1 MREEF
6 KGSTGHSEFYMLI
19 DSATGLG
26 KTGLIHTDMVG
37 SYTRTRSA
45 RVAVTMVTQ
54 TVAGAYSS
62 GGFVEID
69 ATNQPGLYRWDH
81 PNAGYVTAADSVVF
95 TLKSPLARTE
105 NKEFRLVNI
114 NNQIAYA
121 PNAEADAAGGLPI
134 SVAGALDLDAILADT
149 DELQT
154 NQGDWLTAT
163 GFSTHSAADVYTAF
177 GDGSNLTTLTTA
189 TGFSTINPDNT
200 GIAAIKTKTDQLV
213 FTVANQVDSNALTGG
228 GSGATAS
235 EVRIEMDANSTKL
248 TAIVADTDELQIN
261 QGNWLTA
268 TGFSTH
274 SAADVYTAFGD
285 GSNLTAL
292 TTATGFATVNPDN
305 SGITAIKTKT
315 DQLVFTVANQV
326 DSNALSGGGTGA
338 TASEVRIEMDAN
350 STKLASIVAD
360 TNELQTDWA
369 DGGRLD
375 LLLDAIP
382 TTPMRG
388 TDSAALAATALST
401 AVWTGVPTGFLAAT
415 FPTTL
420 ASTTNITGGT
430 LTTVG
435 TCTTN
440 SDMRGT
446 DGANTVVPDAAGTI
460 PSGMALETTSQTIL
474 ADTNELQ
481 LNQGNWITATGFST
495 HTAADVWTVG
505 ARTVTGGTITTLS
518 GHTPQTGDS
527 FARIG
532 ATGSGLTS
540 LATQTSVNTT
550 NDRLGFTLAAL
561 AGNCADPQTAAET
574 YSIILGVD
582 TYTIDHTGLDAT
594 GTRTTATLTK
604 S

>member
-1 MREEF
+1 MANTIAQIQASDGLTLTLKLYADDSDTIANGASGDTLTERTND
-6 KGSTGHSEFYMLI
+6 KGTYR
-19 DSATGLG
+19 ATVTEALAGVYRYRATDANDVTMARG
-26 KTGLIHTDMVG
+26 MIDMV
-37 SYTRTRSA
+37 
-45 RVAVTMVTQ
+45 
-54 TVAGAYSS
+54 
-62 GGFVEID
+62 D
-69 ATNQPGLYRWDH
+69 D
-81 PNAGYVTAADSVVF
+81 
-95 TLKSPLARTE
+95 
-105 NKEFRLVNI
+105 
-114 NNQIAYA
+114 
-121 PNAEADAAGGLPI
+121 
-134 SVAGALDLDAILADT
+134 
-149 DELQT
+149 
-154 NQGDWLTAT
+154 TAT
-163 GFSTHSAADVYTAF
+163 HEGYDPAPSDMALESTSQA
-177 GDGSNLTTLTTA
+177 
-189 TGFSTINPDNT
+189 
-200 GIAAIKTKTDQLV
+200 
-213 FTVANQVDSNALTGG
+213 
-228 GSGATAS
+228 
-235 EVRIEMDANSTKL
+235 
-248 TAIVADTDELQIN
+248 
-261 QGNWLTA
+261 
-268 TGFSTH
+268 
-274 SAADVYTAFGD
+274 
-285 GSNLTAL
+285 
-292 TTATGFATVNPDN
+292 
-305 SGITAIKTKT
+305 
-315 DQLVFTVANQV
+315 
-326 DSNALSGGGTGA
+326 
-338 TASEVRIEMDAN
+338 
-350 STKLASIVAD
+350 IVAD

-430 LTTVG
+430 ITTVG

-460 PSGMALETTSQTIL
+460 PTGMALETTSQTIL

-574 YSIILGVD
+574 YSIILGAN
-582 TYTIDHTGLDAT
+582 TFTIDHTGLDAT